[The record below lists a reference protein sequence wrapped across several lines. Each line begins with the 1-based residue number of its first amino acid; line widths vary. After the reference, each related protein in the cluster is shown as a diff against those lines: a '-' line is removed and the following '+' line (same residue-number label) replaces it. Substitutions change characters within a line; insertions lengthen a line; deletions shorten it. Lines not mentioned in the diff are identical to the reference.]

1 MYVPSKHILQ
11 NYAKVLV
18 NFALHSGKGI
28 KKGEVVSLPFDTVA
42 LPLAHAVYSQILKG
56 GGHPLLRMSDDMF
69 AKEMYTHG
77 SDEQLL
83 FFPKKYIRSLVDT
96 VDHRIAILAESDPL
110 FLQNV
115 DPKKIMLANKNTSI
129 VRKWLFQKEDR
140 GKLTWTLA
148 LYGTVGMA
156 KQAGISLEKYWEQI
170 ISACFLDYPDP
181 LAQWAQVFKGLETIR
196 TTLSLMNIQKLHV
209 VAKDTDLWITVG
221 KNRKWLGGGGRNIP
235 SFEVFTSPDW
245 RGTEGYIY
253 FDYPLYRYGN
263 IIKDIRLTFK
273 NGRVMKASASKNEQL
288 LRALIAQKNAD
299 KIGEY
304 SLTDTR
310 FSHISIFMA
319 NTLYDEN
326 FGGKWGNTHV
336 ALGTSYHDTYTKES
350 KTLSTQKLR
359 ELGYNESPEHCDI
372 MATHNR
378 TVEATVANGTKK
390 IIYKDGKFTL

>member
-1 MYVPSKHILQ
+1 
-11 NYAKVLV
+11 
-18 NFALHSGKGI
+18 
-28 KKGEVVSLPFDTVA
+28 
-42 LPLAHAVYSQILKG
+42 
-56 GGHPLLRMSDDMF
+56 
-69 AKEMYTHG
+69 
-77 SDEQLL
+77 
-83 FFPKKYIRSLVDT
+83 
-96 VDHRIAILAESDPL
+96 
-110 FLQNV
+110 
-115 DPKKIMLANKNTSI
+115 MLANKNTSI